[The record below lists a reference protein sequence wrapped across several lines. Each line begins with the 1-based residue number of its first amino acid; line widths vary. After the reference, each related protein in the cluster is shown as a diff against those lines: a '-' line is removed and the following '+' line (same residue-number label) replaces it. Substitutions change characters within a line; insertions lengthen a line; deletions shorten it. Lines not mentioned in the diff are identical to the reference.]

1 MDYPV
6 TIVQTT
12 QGLLNAAW
20 EARLDEDGNIIT
32 GLQVTQGIRMI
43 GRRNMNLTAI
53 GTALAGRAYWL
64 DAEIADNT
72 VMGYQVTDG
81 WCTGRLTPTRS
92 RAFACSLAIGLPR
105 LLQATRIL
113 NVFCATRTSA
123 IAGRCTSSSLQRSA
137 GASQGQPSEIED
149 SGGICNGHVAAGG
162 GASRIHAIA
171 CD

>member
-20 EARLDEDGNIIT
+20 EPRLDEDGNIIT

-64 DAEIADNT
+64 NAEIADNT
-72 VMGYQVTDG
+72 VMGYQTTDG
-81 WCTGRLTPTRS
+81 FVHWAADPDTITGFCLPPV
-92 RAFACSLAIGLPR
+92 IGSPR
-105 LLQATRIL
+105 LLQATG
-113 NVFCATRTSA
+113 S
-123 IAGRCTSSSLQRSA
+123 
-137 GASQGQPSEIED
+137 
-149 SGGICNGHVAAGG
+149 
-162 GASRIHAIA
+162 
-171 CD
+171 